1 MRVKLIL
8 YIILSMAFL
17 VTGCYYDKEDLLYPA
32 PNANC
37 DTIAIISYA
46 QHVSPLLIQ
55 KCSGC
60 HSQGNASGGIAMGTH
75 SLDNV
80 IALNG
85 KLLGT
90 IEHKPGYNP
99 MPQGLARL
107 NTCEIAIIKKWIDNG
122 AVNN

>member
-1 MRVKLIL
+1 MRAKMIL
-8 YIILSMAFL
+8 HIILSMTIL
-17 VTGCYYDKEDLLYPA
+17 VTGCYYDKEDLLYP
-32 PNANC
+32 PSNANC
-37 DTIAIISYA
+37 DTIAIVSYA
-46 QHVSPLLIQ
+46 QHVFPLLVQ

-75 SLDNV
+75 SLDNA

-90 IEHKPGYNP
+90 IEHKPGFTP

-107 NTCEIAIIKKWIDNG
+107 NACEIATIKKWIDSG
-122 AVNN
+122 AMNN